1 MFVLEDAFDK
11 LVRAG
16 KIAAEARDYGA
27 SLVKPGATAREV
39 CEEVESLIQK
49 RGAEPA
55 FPCNFSVNEVAAH
68 YTPGVGDDVRVR
80 EGDVVKVDVGAHIDG
95 YIADTAI
102 TVDLGNHEGLLEAVK
117 AALAAVESIM
127 KPNIRIYD
135 IGRTIEST
143 IKKRGYRP
151 VRNLTGHT
159 IGRYLIHAG
168 TSIPNYAER
177 TTFYKRLKPGT
188 LVAVEPF
195 GTNGRGVVREG
206 GITNIYS
213 YMGKRPRHP
222 LAPEEANVL
231 DYIVK
236 HYRTL
241 PFTPRWLAREF
252 GDGVENI
259 VKRLEAKGILYGYP
273 ILIEAARGL
282 VAQFEHT
289 FLILKDRVVVTTKSD
304 VM

>member
-1 MFVLEDAFDK
+1 MFVLEDAYDK
-11 LVRAG
+11 LIRAG

-27 SLVKPGATAREV
+27 SLVKPGASAREV
-39 CEEVESLIQK
+39 CEEVESLIRK

-68 YTPGVGDDVRVR
+68 YTPGVSDDVRVK

-102 TVDLGNHEGLLEAVK
+102 TVDLGDHSDLLEAVR

-135 IGRTIEST
+135 IGRTIEAT
-143 IKKRGYRP
+143 IKKRGFKP
-151 VRNLTGHT
+151 IRNLTGHT

-195 GTNGRGVVREG
+195 GTNGRGMVREG
-206 GITNIYS
+206 STTNIYS
-213 YMGKRPRHP
+213 YTGRRPRHN
-222 LAPEEANVL
+222 LNVEEAEVL
-231 DYIVK
+231 NYIVSK
-236 HYRTL
+236 YKTL
-241 PFTPRWLAREF
+241 PFTPRWLAEEF
-252 GDGVENI
+252 GEEVEGI
-259 VKRLEAKGILYGYP
+259 VKRLEAKGVLYGYP
-273 ILIEAARGL
+273 VLIEAGRGL

-289 FLILKDRVVVTTKSD
+289 FLILRDRVVVTTKSD
-304 VM
+304 VI